1 MSNLTQISY
10 QELEERHQSG
20 VYGKRPLT
28 LVRGESATLW
38 DVAGR
43 AYLDCAAGIGVANLG
58 HSHPR
63 VVAAIQAQAATLI
76 TGPEFAYNDRRAELL
91 QQLSQRL
98 PGKMDRI
105 FLCNSGTEAVEAA
118 IKFARLSTGRS
129 RIIAA
134 QRGFHGRSLG
144 ALSATHSSK
153 YREPFQPLVPDFA
166 HIPLNDIAAAE
177 AAIDEQTAGVIVEI
191 IQGEGGVR
199 PATAEF
205 LAALR
210 TRCDETGALLIVD
223 EIQTGFGRTG
233 RWFACD
239 HFGLEPDLL
248 TLGKAIGGGVP
259 MGAVGIGPQVNGL
272 KPGLHGSTFGGN
284 PLACA
289 GALAVLAT
297 LAEEGLVERAA
308 ELGAGW
314 RAAIAALDLPVVRE
328 IRGLGLMIG
337 LELRER
343 ALPWVKA
350 LQARGI
356 IALTA
361 GPNMLRFLPPLT
373 ITAAELEQVTAAL
386 AAIAAE
392 GA

>member
-1 MSNLTQISY
+1 MSDLTQISY
-10 QELEERHQSG
+10 QELEEQHQSG

-28 LVRGESATLW
+28 LVRGAGTTLW
-38 DVAGR
+38 DEAGR

-91 QQLSQRL
+91 EQLSQRL
-98 PGKMDRI
+98 PGQMERI

-118 IKFARLSTGRS
+118 LKFARLSTGRS
-129 RIIAA
+129 RIVAA

-205 LAALR
+205 LATLR
-210 TRCDETGALLIVD
+210 TRCAATGALLIVD

-239 HFGLEPDLL
+239 HFDLEPDLI

-259 MGAVGIGPQVNGL
+259 MGAVGLGPRVGGL

-289 GALAVLAT
+289 AALAVLET
-297 LAEEGLVERAA
+297 LAEERVVERAA
-308 ELGAGW
+308 ALGAEF

-361 GPNMLRFLPPLT
+361 GPNVLRFLPPLT
-373 ITAAELEQVTAAL
+373 ITAAELDQVTAAL
-386 AAIAAE
+386 AEIAAA

>member
-1 MSNLTQISY
+1 MSDLTQISY
-10 QELEERHQSG
+10 QELEEQHQSG

-28 LVRGESATLW
+28 LVRGAGTTLW
-38 DVAGR
+38 DEAGR

-91 QQLSQRL
+91 EQLSQRL
-98 PGKMDRI
+98 PGQMERI

-118 IKFARLSTGRS
+118 LKFARLSTGRS
-129 RIIAA
+129 RIVAA

-210 TRCDETGALLIVD
+210 ARCAETGALLIVD

-239 HFGLEPDLL
+239 HFDLEPDLI

-259 MGAVGIGPQVNGL
+259 MGAVGLGPRVGGL

-289 GALAVLAT
+289 AALAVLET
-297 LAEEGLVERAA
+297 LAEEGVVERAA
-308 ELGAGW
+308 ALGAEF

-361 GPNMLRFLPPLT
+361 GPNVLRFLPPLT
-373 ITAAELEQVTAAL
+373 ITAAELDQVTAAL
-386 AAIAAE
+386 AEIAAA

>member
-1 MSNLTQISY
+1 MNSLTQISH
-10 QELEERHQSG
+10 QELEEQHQSG

-28 LVRGESATLW
+28 LVRGEGTTLW
-38 DVAGR
+38 DDTGR

-58 HSHPR
+58 HSHAR

-91 QQLSQRL
+91 HQLSQRL
-98 PGKMDRI
+98 PGEMERI

-129 RIIAA
+129 QIIAA

-144 ALSATHSSK
+144 ALSATHSNK
-153 YREPFQPLVPDFA
+153 YRQPFQPLVPDFD
-166 HIPLNDIAAAE
+166 HIPLNDNAAAE
-177 AAIDEQTAGVIVEI
+177 AAITEQTAGVIVEI

-199 PATAEF
+199 PATADF
-205 LAALR
+205 LATLR
-210 TRCDETGALLIVD
+210 TRCDEAGALLIVD

-239 HFGLEPDLL
+239 HFDLEPDLIA
-248 TLGKAIGGGVP
+248 LGKAIGGGVP
-259 MGAVGIGPQVNGL
+259 MGAVGIGPRVGGL

-289 GALAVLAT
+289 AALAVLEA
-297 LAEEGLVERAA
+297 LAAERLVERAA
-308 ELGAGW
+308 ELGAQW
-314 RAAIAALDLPVVRE
+314 REAIADLELPVIRE
-328 IRGLGLMIG
+328 IRGLGLMVG
-337 LELRER
+337 LELRQR

-361 GPNMLRFLPPLT
+361 GPNVLRFLPPL
-373 ITAAELEQVTAAL
+373 IIGAEDLERVTAAL

>member
-1 MSNLTQISY
+1 MSDLTQISY
-10 QELEERHQSG
+10 QELEEQHQSG

-28 LVRGESATLW
+28 LVRGAGTTLW
-38 DVAGR
+38 DEAGR

-76 TGPEFAYNDRRAELL
+76 TSPEFAYNDRRAELL
-91 QQLSQRL
+91 ERLSQRL
-98 PGKMDRI
+98 PGQMERI

-118 IKFARLSTGRS
+118 LKFARLSTGRS
-129 RIIAA
+129 RIVAA

-205 LAALR
+205 LATLR
-210 TRCDETGALLIVD
+210 TRCAATGALLIVD

-239 HFGLEPDLL
+239 HFDLEPDLI

-259 MGAVGIGPQVNGL
+259 MGAVGLGPRVGGL

-289 GALAVLAT
+289 AALAVLET
-297 LAEEGLVERAA
+297 LAEERVVERAA
-308 ELGAGW
+308 ALGAEF

-361 GPNMLRFLPPLT
+361 GPNVLRFLPPLT
-373 ITAAELEQVTAAL
+373 ITAAELDQVTAAL
-386 AAIAAE
+386 AEIAAA

>member
-1 MSNLTQISY
+1 MSDLTQISY
-10 QELEERHQSG
+10 QEIEEQHQSG

-28 LVRGESATLW
+28 LVRGAGTTLW
-38 DVAGR
+38 DEAGR

-91 QQLSQRL
+91 EQLSQRL
-98 PGKMDRI
+98 PGQMERI

-118 IKFARLSTGRS
+118 LKFARLSTGRS
-129 RIIAA
+129 RIVAA

-210 TRCDETGALLIVD
+210 ARCAETGALLIVD

-239 HFGLEPDLL
+239 HFDLEPDLI

-259 MGAVGIGPQVNGL
+259 MGAVGLGPRVGGL

-289 GALAVLAT
+289 AALAVLET
-297 LAEEGLVERAA
+297 LAEEGVVERAA
-308 ELGAGW
+308 ALGAEF

-361 GPNMLRFLPPLT
+361 GPNVLRFLPPLT
-373 ITAAELEQVTAAL
+373 ITAAELDQVTAAL
-386 AAIAAE
+386 AEIAAA